1 MQKFV
6 LTTAAAL
13 ALSTGVA
20 LAASPDPTATSVA
33 PAQGHAAVSAYS
45 GYYSGYVYPNEGYP
59 NEASP
64 TNEEYMASPTPAPDG
79 SIFSH
84 VYLFPPNEGDD
95 SGTNG

>member
-1 MQKFV
+1 MQRFV

-13 ALSTGVA
+13 ALSTGAA
-20 LAASPDPTATSVA
+20 LAASPDATATPVA
-33 PAQGHAAVSAYS
+33 PPQSAVSAYS

-59 NEASP
+59 NEGSP
-64 TNEEYMASPTPAPDG
+64 TNEEYMARPTPAPEH

-84 VYLFPPNEGDD
+84 VYLFPPNEGED